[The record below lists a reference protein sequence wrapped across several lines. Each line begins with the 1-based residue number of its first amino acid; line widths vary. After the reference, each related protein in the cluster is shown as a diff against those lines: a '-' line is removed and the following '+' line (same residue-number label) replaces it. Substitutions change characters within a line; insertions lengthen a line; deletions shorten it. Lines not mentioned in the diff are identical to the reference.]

1 VKRSIA
7 TMAALLA
14 LGLGACS
21 SGDDDTAETGDAPEA
36 TEAAAAVVTPVA
48 TCADPQRGVAY
59 FGYTNSGDGVVE
71 IPVGDANSVT
81 VPDGTVLT
89 EAQPAVFAPGEQE
102 VVFWSAFVDDGP
114 SATWSLTGAD
124 GTARSATTDESTP
137 ACEFGPTL
145 DPPDDREVSIA
156 SSVDYDG
163 TTATVT
169 FSLEGLGDESRCPSG
184 DGWTPAEPEVT
195 FTPISVHATEVPGS
209 EPGTLTVE
217 INNPAEPPFEGYD
230 VAGFAHVEL
239 FVDVDDHCTDEAGAT
254 SEAWAASESLR
265 DLNQIGTGICFGVVG
280 DDYDEVGCDEGP
292 VLAPTGGIRN
302 RN

>member
-1 VKRSIA
+1 MKRSIA
-7 TMAALLA
+7 TTLALVA

-21 SGDDDTAETGDAPEA
+21 SDDGDTAETGDAPET

-59 FGYTNSGDGVVE
+59 FGYTNSGDEAVE
-71 IPVGDANSVT
+71 IPVGEANAVT

-89 EAQPAVFAPGEQE
+89 EGQPAVFAPGEQD

-124 GTARSATTDESTP
+124 GTTRTATTDESTP

-145 DPPDDREVSIA
+145 DPPDDREVTVA
-156 SSVDYDG
+156 SSVDFDG

-184 DGWTPAEPEVT
+184 DGWTPDEPEVT
-195 FTPISVHATEVPGS
+195 FTPISVFATEVPGGD
-209 EPGTLTVE
+209 PGTLTLE
-217 INNPAEPPFEGYD
+217 IDDPSAAPSEGYD
-230 VAGFAHVEL
+230 VVGFAFVEL

-265 DLNQIGTGICFGVVG
+265 DLNQIGFRVCFGVVG

-292 VLAPTGGIRN
+292 VLAPTGGVRN
-302 RN
+302 R